1 MTEYG
6 RAERQNERI
15 VRSTIFCILC
25 HQEDLIALEYGRQKL
40 IYLKI
45 PYIWRIKKK
54 EAFLQ
59 PIIFASF
66 IFILITS
73 CNYNL

>member
-1 MTEYG
+1 MAEYG

-15 VRSTIFCILC
+15 VRSTILCILC

-40 IYLKI
+40 ICLKI

-54 EAFLQ
+54 
-59 PIIFASF
+59 IGIFTAYNFRQFHFHS
-66 IFILITS
+66 
-73 CNYNL
+73 NY